1 MNWNKSFLV
10 ILLAGITVFAMVG
23 CSSSKGEESAPAM
36 EQTTPSPSSTNG
48 TALLPPGGTRPL
60 PPEGSVSDNMSRPM
74 MDFAAAAA
82 KLGVTEQQLREA
94 LGSQLQGPTDLAKAA
109 EKLGVS
115 EKSLREALGFP
126 EGTPPAGNPPSKQ
139 APAANSK

>member
-10 ILLAGITVFAMVG
+10 ILLVGVIVVAMVG
-23 CSSSKGEESAPAM
+23 CGKGQESGSTM
-36 EQTTPSPSSTNG
+36 EQTTPSPNSSNNG
-48 TALLPPGGTRPL
+48 TTPLPPQGTRPVPPGGSL
-60 PPEGSVSDNMSRPM
+60 SDNTSRPVL
-74 MDFAAAAA
+74 DFAAAAA

-109 EKLGVS
+109 DKLGVS

-126 EGTPPAGNPPSKQ
+126 EGIPPAGNPPGSQ

>member
-1 MNWNKSFLV
+1 MKWNKSFLV
-10 ILLAGITVFAMVG
+10 VLLVGITVFAMVG
-23 CSSSKGEESAPAM
+23 CGKGEKSGSTM

-94 LGSQLQGPTDLAKAA
+94 LGSTSQGPLDFAAAAKQ
-109 EKLGVS
+109 LGVS
-115 EKSLREALGFP
+115 EQSLREALGFP

-139 APAANSK
+139 APTVNSK